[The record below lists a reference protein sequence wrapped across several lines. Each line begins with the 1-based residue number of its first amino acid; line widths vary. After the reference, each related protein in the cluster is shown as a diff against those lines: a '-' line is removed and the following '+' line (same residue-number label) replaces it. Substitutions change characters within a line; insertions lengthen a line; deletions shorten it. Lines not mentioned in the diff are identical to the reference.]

1 VNLEDLKA
9 KMPSL
14 GRGHVPRSRNLHSMP
29 STAWQML
36 MGLTANRKP
45 HLDEGEQFP
54 DLKLRVEN
62 VVSGRY
68 RLNRYRRACRFKK
81 RDYLPVTF
89 PQILAMPLHTALV
102 AHPDFPLQVLGLIH
116 LRNEI
121 IQHRQ
126 IGVDETLSIE
136 VRNTPHRELDAGQ
149 EFDFCTDVYSG
160 DELVWESV
168 STVLV
173 RIRRPGKKSREAR
186 EPEMEP
192 EETSRHSWQ
201 VRSYYGRRYARISGD
216 FNPIHLAGITSRWF
230 GFKRPIAH
238 GMWSLARCM
247 AALDAENPIAGATID
262 ARFMLP
268 IFMPAWVTFVTG
280 SDGDRVRFRLLDA
293 NGRRP
298 HILGW
303 ITSHN
308 S

>member
-1 VNLEDLKA
+1 MKLDNLKA
-9 KMPSL
+9 IIPGT
-14 GRGHVPRSRNLHSMP
+14 GRKPVPRSRNLHSMP

-36 MGLTANRKP
+36 LGATANRKP
-45 HLDEGEQFP
+45 HLDEGECFP
-54 DLKLRVEN
+54 DLHLRVQN
-62 VVSGRY
+62 VVSDSD
-68 RLNRYRRACRFKK
+68 RLNRYRRACRFEN

-89 PQILAMPLHTALV
+89 PQIMAMPLHTALV

-126 IGVDETLSIE
+126 IGPGETLNIE
-136 VRNTPHRELDAGQ
+136 VRNTQHRELDSGQ
-149 EFDFCTDVYSG
+149 EFDLCTDVYAG
-160 DELVWESV
+160 EELVWESV
-168 STVLV
+168 STVLA
-173 RIRRPGKKSREAR
+173 RIRRPGKKAPRER
-186 EPEMEP
+186 QQEIEP
-192 EETSRHSWQ
+192 EEIRRESWQ

-247 AALDAENPIAGATID
+247 AALDAQEPVAEATID

-268 IFMPAWVTFVTG
+268 VFMPSWVTFVTG
-280 SDGDRVRFRLLDA
+280 KDDDRLRFRLLDA
-293 NGRRP
+293 NARRP

-303 ITSHN
+303 MTPHKP
-308 S
+308 